1 MNEIENKTF
10 ADVIVELRKEK
21 GFTQQ
26 DLANKLHITDKA
38 VSKWERGLSYPD
50 ITSIST
56 LANVLDVDSSYLIDL
71 CKSEDNPYLESDE
84 KEDIKKIIQT
94 ILKGIGLAMGVSV
107 AVLNIMNQLSVKDSI
122 IMLSIGL
129 ACLGI
134 SSISNEKSEEKK
146 LIKRKPE
153 FCSSIMKKSLFFV
166 ENRLFFL
173 LNLCY
178 IIYVPY
184 VLYDSEVVLCR
195 I

>member
-1 MNEIENKTF
+1 MNENRTF

-56 LANVLDVDSSYLIDL
+56 LANILDVDSSYLIDL
-71 CKSEDNPYLESDE
+71 CKSEDNPYLKSDK
-84 KEDIKKIIQT
+84 KEDIKKLIQT
-94 ILKGIGLAMGVSV
+94 IPKGIGLAMGVSV
-107 AVLNIMNQLSVKDSI
+107 AVLNIMNQLSVRDSI

-134 SSISNEKSEEKK
+134 SFISNE
-146 LIKRKPE
+146 
-153 FCSSIMKKSLFFV
+153 
-166 ENRLFFL
+166 N
-173 LNLCY
+173 
-178 IIYVPY
+178 
-184 VLYDSEVVLCR
+184 SEVIR
-195 I
+195 KK

>member
-1 MNEIENKTF
+1 MNENENRTF

-107 AVLNIMNQLSVKDSI
+107 AVLNIMNQLSVRDSI

-134 SSISNEKSEEKK
+134 SSISNEKAEEKK
-146 LIKRKPE
+146 LIKRK
-153 FCSSIMKKSLFFV
+153 
-166 ENRLFFL
+166 
-173 LNLCY
+173 
-178 IIYVPY
+178 
-184 VLYDSEVVLCR
+184 
-195 I
+195 

>member
-1 MNEIENKTF
+1 MGENENKTF

-56 LANVLDVDSSYLIDL
+56 LANILDVDSSYLINL
-71 CKSEDNPYLESDE
+71 CKSEDNPYLDNDK
-84 KEDIKKIIQT
+84 KEDIKVLIQI

-107 AVLNIMNQLSVKDSI
+107 ATLNIMNQLSVKDSI

-146 LIKRKPE
+146 LIKK
-153 FCSSIMKKSLFFV
+153 
-166 ENRLFFL
+166 
-173 LNLCY
+173 
-178 IIYVPY
+178 
-184 VLYDSEVVLCR
+184 
-195 I
+195 

>member
-1 MNEIENKTF
+1 MNENENKTF

-56 LANVLDVDSSYLIDL
+56 LANILDVDSSYLIDL
-71 CKSEDNPYLESDE
+71 CKSEENPYLESDK
-84 KEDIKKIIQT
+84 KEDIKKLIRT

-107 AVLNIMNQLSVKDSI
+107 AVLNIMNQLSVRDSI

-146 LIKRKPE
+146 LIKRK
-153 FCSSIMKKSLFFV
+153 
-166 ENRLFFL
+166 
-173 LNLCY
+173 
-178 IIYVPY
+178 
-184 VLYDSEVVLCR
+184 
-195 I
+195 